1 MMFASTAKFCGHRQ
15 VRTGVDFRTVGNPEA
30 TANGELFRYILEVRA
45 FCRESKAAH
54 GKAIMSM
61 STIAIHLPDGAV
73 REVPAGTTPLE
84 IANSISPRLA
94 GASVVARVTPIAGA
108 TGDGAK
114 KKDSGE
120 AAPAEAAMYAAED
133 KSAPRLVDLATPLN
147 EDVKLELVRES
158 DPEALKVVRHSAA
171 HVLATAVLELF
182 PETKLGH
189 GPATDS
195 GFFYDFYRE
204 KPFTPEDLAAIEAKM
219 AEVVARDEK
228 FVREYEPREEALAE
242 FERDGDFMKTH
253 FVTRFTQA
261 GEQVSFYR
269 NGKFVDFCRGP
280 HVPSTGRVKA
290 VKITNLAGA
299 YWLGDEKNPQLQRI
313 YGTAFFSKKDLDEH
327 FARLEE
333 AAKRDHRLLGKQLDL
348 FSIQEVAGAGLIF
361 WHPRGAMIRKV
372 MEDWMR
378 DECLRRGYQ
387 LVFTPHVMRRDL
399 WRISG
404 HEGFYAGNMY
414 TPMELDDAEYRLK
427 PMNCPGHILIYK
439 NSPKSYRDLPQRYA
453 ELGNVYRYERSG
465 TMHGL
470 LRVRGFTQDDAHI
483 FCTPS
488 QIEDEMDAC
497 IDFAEAVLKT
507 FGFAE
512 YRVELSAHDPS
523 RPGEFVGKQ
532 EDWIRAEE
540 ALDRVLTRR
549 GLTFKRIPGEGA
561 FYGPKI
567 DFKLVDVLGRLWQ
580 LSTVQFDF
588 NLPARFELEY
598 VGEDGER
605 HQPVMVHRA
614 LFGSVE
620 RFFGVLIEHYA
631 GAFPLWLAPVQMGL
645 VPISERHAA
654 YAEKVEEELKA
665 AGFRVETDLRN
676 EKMNAKIRDFAN
688 QKTPYI
694 LVFGDKE
701 EAANAVSVRTR
712 GKGDQGSM
720 PLSEFILKAR
730 AVAETRS
737 MEL

>member
-1 MMFASTAKFCGHRQ
+1 
-15 VRTGVDFRTVGNPEA
+15 
-30 TANGELFRYILEVRA
+30 
-45 FCRESKAAH
+45 
-54 GKAIMSM
+54 MSQ

-94 GASVVARVTPIAGA
+94 AASVVARLTPLTTNA
-108 TGDGAK
+108 TAAK
-114 KKDSGE
+114 ESESGE
-120 AAPAEAAMYAAED
+120 EAMYAAED
-133 KSAPRLVDLATPLN
+133 KSAPRLVDLSSPMTENA
-147 EDVKLELVRES
+147 KLELVTER
-158 DPEALKVVRHSAA
+158 DAEALKVVRHSAA
-171 HVLATAVLELF
+171 HVMATAVLELF

-189 GPATDS
+189 GPATDA
-195 GFFYDFYRE
+195 GFFYDFYRD

-219 AEVVARDEK
+219 AEVIARDEK
-228 FVREYEPREEALAE
+228 FVREHELREKALDE
-242 FERDGDFMKTH
+242 FSREGEFMKTH
-253 FVTRFTQA
+253 FVTRFTEP
-261 GEQVSFYR
+261 GSQVSFYR

-290 VKITNLAGA
+290 VKVTSIAGA

-313 YGTAFFSKKDLDEH
+313 YGTAFFSAKEMDEH
-327 FARLEE
+327 FKRLEE
-333 AAKRDHRLLGKQLDL
+333 AAKRDHRVLGKQLDL
-348 FSIQEVAGAGLIF
+348 FSIQELAGPGLVF
-361 WHPRGAMIRKV
+361 WHPKGGIVRKV

-378 DECLRRGYQ
+378 EECLRRGYF
-387 LVFTPHVMRRDL
+387 LVNTPHVMRREL
-399 WRISG
+399 WKVSG

-439 NSPKSYRDLPQRYA
+439 NSPKSYRDLPARYA

-483 FCTPS
+483 FCTPG
-488 QIEDEMDAC
+488 QIESEVAAC

-507 FGFAE
+507 FGFNE
-512 YRVELSAHDPS
+512 FKVELSTWDPNDRAHYAGSD
-523 RPGEFVGKQ
+523 EN
-532 EDWIRAEE
+532 W
-540 ALDRVLTRR
+540 ALAINSLDSVLKSKGIPYKT
-549 GLTFKRIPGEGA
+549 IPGEAA

-567 DFKLVDVLGRLWQ
+567 DVKLVDVLGRLWQ

-631 GAFPLWLAPVQMGL
+631 GAFPLWLAPVQIGL
-645 VPISERHAA
+645 VPISERHIA
-654 YAEKVEEELKA
+654 YAEKVEAELKA
-665 AGFRVETDLRN
+665 AGLRVEVDARN

-701 EAANAVSVRTR
+701 EAAGAVSVRTR
-712 GKGDQGSM
+712 GKGDQGAT
-720 PLSEFILKAR
+720 PLVEFVAKAK
-730 AVAETRS
+730 ALVASQST
-737 MEL
+737 EL